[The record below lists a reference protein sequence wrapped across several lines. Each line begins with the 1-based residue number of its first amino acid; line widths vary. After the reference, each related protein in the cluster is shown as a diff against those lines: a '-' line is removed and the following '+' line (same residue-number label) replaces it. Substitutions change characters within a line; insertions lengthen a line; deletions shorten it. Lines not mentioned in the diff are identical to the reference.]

1 MPLLHELLT
10 AGNDE
15 DLAEL
20 WCAARD
26 GDGDSIEA
34 LILGGVDVNGE
45 VFDESGWREAPIHAA
60 AYHGRTGAVA
70 ALANAG
76 ADVNRPT
83 PSGRTAAHWAAQ
95 RGHAPTLR
103 ALLKRGADA
112 RRADTNGVTPADDA
126 RTYGH
131 DQCPGNPFNFTST

>member
-60 AYHGRTGAVA
+60 AYHGNLEFLQYLLEEKRAEGAVRMHSW
-70 ALANAG
+70 G
-76 ADVNRPT
+76 MR
-83 PSGRTAAHWAAQ
+83 H
-95 RGHAPTLR
+95 
-103 ALLKRGADA
+103 LLPVEPND
-112 RRADTNGVTPADDA
+112 
-126 RTYGH
+126 
-131 DQCPGNPFNFTST
+131 